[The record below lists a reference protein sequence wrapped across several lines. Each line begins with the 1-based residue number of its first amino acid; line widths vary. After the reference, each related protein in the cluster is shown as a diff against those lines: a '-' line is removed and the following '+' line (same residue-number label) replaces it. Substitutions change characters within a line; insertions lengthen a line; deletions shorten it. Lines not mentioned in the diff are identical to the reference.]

1 MISMDLKQQ
10 ILHYYRVEERSLRE
24 IARLT
29 KTDRKMVSR
38 LVHDFE
44 AAIKK
49 DPDLGMTEFLA
60 TVPKYT
66 KRTYTP
72 RTMKGAVVR
81 EIDKCLKENEKRRAP
96 WDSPSASP

>member
-29 KTDRKMVSR
+29 KTDRKTVSR

-72 RTMKGAVVR
+72 RTMHNVKNQWLQTKIR
-81 EIDKCLKENEKRRAP
+81 KFIEKQ
-96 WDSPSASP
+96 